1 MGSIYN
7 FSSIVKLGGLCIEM
21 TDKDNSLGSAQSELN
36 LEPSTII
43 ASIAK

>member
-21 TDKDNSLGSAQSELN
+21 TDKDNILGFE
-36 LEPSTII
+36 
-43 ASIAK
+43 K